1 MSVSDAIKLNL
12 TVFQCGK
19 YIVLVYQQIAGTS
32 WTVYVF
38 NQRGR
43 KRCKRTII
51 SSGDSGAIMHVLA
64 HPNEPKFAIVSSSY
78 QVVADIDQ
86 RYTTV
91 IDLYEIEELIMPTYM

>member
-1 MSVSDAIKLNL
+1 MSVSDAIKLNPA
-12 TVFQCGK
+12 VFQCGK

-43 KRCKRTII
+43 KRCKHTII

-78 QVVADIDQ
+78 RVVADIDQ

-91 IDLYEIEELIMPTYM
+91 IDLYEIEELIMLTYV